1 MESLK
6 SLGWG
11 YVGDTT
17 HFILGWDGISLKNTH
32 HSGFYQV
39 RNMTNHLPN
48 PDDKFTVIGRATAKQ
63 PHLTRQRK
71 SNLTREE
78 CWAFHA
84 ELVAQGYTRIEVK
97 RQTAGFRRGN
107 VEAWLKQR

>member
-1 MESLK
+1 M
-6 SLGWG
+6 
-11 YVGDTT
+11 
-17 HFILGWDGISLKNTH
+17 
-32 HSGFYQV
+32 
-39 RNMTNHLPN
+39 NHLPN

-84 ELVAQGYTRIEVK
+84 ELVAEGYTRIEV
-97 RQTAGFRRGN
+97 RRVKVASN
-107 VEAWLKQR
+107 RNPVDAYLKGR